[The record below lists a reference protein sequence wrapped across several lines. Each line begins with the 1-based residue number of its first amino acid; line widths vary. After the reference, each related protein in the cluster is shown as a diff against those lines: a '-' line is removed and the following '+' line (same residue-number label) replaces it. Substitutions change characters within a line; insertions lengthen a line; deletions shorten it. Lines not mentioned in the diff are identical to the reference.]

1 MEKKLEELKN
11 QQALAKELFLKLQG
25 AIELLEE
32 MIKEKDGSKK
42 EK

>member
-1 MEKKLEELKN
+1 MEKKLEELKK
-11 QQALAKELFLKLQG
+11 QQALAKELFLKLPG

>member
-1 MEKKLEELKN
+1 MEEKLKELQK
-11 QQALAKELFLKLQG
+11 QQAMAKELFIKLQG

-42 EK
+42 K